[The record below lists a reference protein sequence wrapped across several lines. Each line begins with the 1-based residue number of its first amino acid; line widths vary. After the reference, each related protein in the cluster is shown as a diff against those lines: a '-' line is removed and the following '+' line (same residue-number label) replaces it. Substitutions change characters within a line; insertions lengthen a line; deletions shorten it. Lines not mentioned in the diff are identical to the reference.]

1 MPENIYGPVGPQ
13 QSSFPKVLPPG
24 SNESGLAAAREIRA
38 TLLAGTIA
46 DASVVIADLQ
56 SGRHTLGRDVQGG
69 IRNTEAAIADM
80 TEQILLIHTYVPPA
94 QDIH

>member
-56 SGRHTLGRDVQGG
+56 SGRHTLSRDVQGG
-69 IRNTEAAIADM
+69 IRDTQAAMGKLKDV
-80 TEQILLIHTYVPPA
+80 ILEKA
-94 QDIH
+94 SKKEGSSSG